1 MGQSST
7 RAVVAAIACAV
18 LALTGCSGGSGD
30 GATTPD
36 GSQSAAA
43 SEAPASGKASAS
55 ASAKVEPA
63 KRQEIAVDEVKEVS
77 TKDAAYTLT
86 ITKVVV
92 NDFYI
97 EAEVRLVNNGTNAL
111 QAWYGSASSAPRLFD
126 DRGREYPFQV
136 QAGGD
141 NKSLRLEAAE
151 GLDASLVFAGR
162 LGPDVKALT
171 LDFQKI
177 DAIYNQVEFEIP
189 VKSS

>member
-1 MGQSST
+1 MGQSWTKS
-7 RAVVAAIACAV
+7 VVAAIACAV

-111 QAWYGSASSAPRLFD
+111 LAWYGGAPSAPRLFD

-141 NKSLRLEAAE
+141 DKSLRLEAAE

-177 DAIYNQVEFEIP
+177 DPAYNQVEFEIP

>member
-7 RAVVAAIACAV
+7 RSVVAAIACAV

-36 GSQSAAA
+36 GSQSAPA
-43 SEAPASGKASAS
+43 SEAPASGK

-177 DAIYNQVEFEIP
+177 DSIYNQVEFEIP

>member
-7 RAVVAAIACAV
+7 RSVVAAIACAV

-36 GSQSAAA
+36 GSQSAPA

-77 TKDAAYTLT
+77 TTDAAYTLT

-111 QAWYGSASSAPRLFD
+111 QAWYGGASSAPRLFD
-126 DRGREYPFQV
+126 DGGREYPFQV

-177 DAIYNQVEFEIP
+177 DPAYNQVEFEIP

>member
-7 RAVVAAIACAV
+7 RSVVAAIACAV

-36 GSQSAAA
+36 GSQSTAA

-111 QAWYGSASSAPRLFD
+111 LAWYGSAPSAPRLFD

-141 NKSLRLEAAE
+141 SKSLRLEAAE

-177 DAIYNQVEFEIP
+177 DPIYNQVEFEIP

>member
-7 RAVVAAIACAV
+7 RSVVAAIACAV

-111 QAWYGSASSAPRLFD
+111 QAWYGGASAPRLFD

-177 DAIYNQVEFEIP
+177 DPAYNQVEFEIP

>member
-7 RAVVAAIACAV
+7 RSVVAAIACAV

-43 SEAPASGKASAS
+43 SEAPASGKTSAS

-77 TKDAAYTLT
+77 TTDAAYTLT

-97 EAEVRLVNNGTNAL
+97 EAEVRLVNNGTQAL

-177 DAIYNQVEFEIP
+177 DSIYNQVEFEIP